1 VFLDRNYYF
10 RGEKPIIIPHRGGIN
25 VVPENTLHAL
35 EHTVEHNFTHFE
47 TDLRMTKDGEIILN
61 HDATIDRTT
70 HEKGNISELNWKDL
84 KKINAGSK
92 FYERKDLNRK
102 NRGVKQSGFWV
113 LHNTYMP
120 SILIEAGFMT
130 NPDEGAYLNSKR
142 GQVEISNS
150 IYDAIIKYKKA
161 INYSGDFEIKSNI
174 KNSITYKVQ
183 IAAGK
188 RRLELKSYNF
198 KGLSNISRIKQGSI
212 YKYFYSSSKS
222 LTEIKKKKPII
233 PDMPNIAAKG
243 SKLKEN
249 MKFIKSK

>member
-1 VFLDRNYYF
+1 MFLDRNYYF

-102 NRGVKQSGFWV
+102 TSFVLLKEALSIFDKLCFNLDLKESGMAEKV
-113 LHNTYMP
+113 Y
-120 SILIEAGFMT
+120 
-130 NPDEGAYLNSKR
+130 K
-142 GQVEISNS
+142 
-150 IYDAIIKYKKA
+150 IIKETKA
-161 INYSGDFEIKSNI
+161 EDRTLVSSFSP
-174 KNSITYKVQ
+174 S
-183 IAAGK
+183 
-188 RRLELKSYNF
+188 RL
-198 KGLSNISRIKQGSI
+198 
-212 YKYFYSSSKS
+212 
-222 LTEIKKKKPII
+222 
-233 PDMPNIAAKG
+233 D
-243 SKLKEN
+243 
-249 MKFIKSK
+249 

>member
-1 VFLDRNYYF
+1 MFLDRNYYF

-102 NRGVKQSGFWV
+102 DQLCFIERG
-113 LHNTYMP
+113 
-120 SILIEAGFMT
+120 LI
-130 NPDEGAYLNSKR
+130 
-142 GQVEISNS
+142 
-150 IYDAIIKYKKA
+150 
-161 INYSGDFEIKSNI
+161 
-174 KNSITYKVQ
+174 
-183 IAAGK
+183 
-188 RRLELKSYNF
+188 
-198 KGLSNISRIKQGSI
+198 
-212 YKYFYSSSKS
+212 YF
-222 LTEIKKKKPII
+222 
-233 PDMPNIAAKG
+233 
-243 SKLKEN
+243 
-249 MKFIKSK
+249 